1 MPATLLDRITPTAAG
16 VVSRAWVIGEVE
28 RHRAIAAERH
38 AEAIDALCTYEPPR
52 RSMRDNM
59 IVWVGLLGAAML
71 ADVVGLPGWSGF
83 VAALG
88 GFTLL
93 ARVLAVRVLRWRLA
107 RWVEED
113 SARDSASAAAHW

>member
-1 MPATLLDRITPTAAG
+1 MPATLLDRCTPTAIG
-16 VVSRAWVIGEVE
+16 LVSRAWVIAEVE
-28 RHRAIAAERH
+28 CHAAIEAERQ
-38 AEAIDALCTYEPPR
+38 AEAIDALCTFQPPH

-59 IVWVGLLGAAML
+59 IVWVGLLGSAML
-71 ADVVGLPGWSGF
+71 ADAVGLPGWTGF
-83 VAALG
+83 VAALA

-113 SARDSASAAAHW
+113 AAR